1 LIFSH
6 MVYKIITRIEQ
17 IIFLIMKLIMKK
29 IVLIYLVTFV
39 INLSAQNFQGIAVYE
54 SKTSTEEFDKQIQN
68 NTDVPPEMQQMI
80 KERMRQVF
88 EKTYTLN
95 FNNFESTYF
104 ENQTLQAD
112 ENPMAGMMGSMLG
125 SGGTFFKSTKGKNYT
140 VDKEFFGKNFLVKD
154 TLTTY
159 MWKFDTISKKI
170 GNYTCLRA
178 TTEITVNDA
187 DSRNLSFLDN
197 PNNENKH
204 NQSKAKTIK
213 TTKIIVTA
221 WYCPDIPISQGP
233 DVYWGLPGLIFEIND
248 GKTTILCSKITLNT
262 KENLNI
268 KPETKG
274 KVVTQK
280 EFDEIVV
287 KKRAEMKESGFG
299 PGSQRGRSGF
309 GGR

>member
-1 LIFSH
+1 MSN
-6 MVYKIITRIEQ
+6 
-17 IIFLIMKLIMKK
+17 MKK
-29 IVLIYLVTFV
+29 IVLIYLLTFV
-39 INLSAQNFQGIAVYE
+39 TNLSAQNFQGIAVYE

-68 NTDVPPEMQQMI
+68 NADVPPEMQQMI
-80 KERMRQVF
+80 KDRMKQVF

-112 ENPMAGMMGSMLG
+112 ENPMVKMMGSMMG
-125 SGGTFFKSTKGKNYT
+125 SGGTFYKNTKSKNYT
-140 VDKEFFGKNFLVKD
+140 VNKEFFGKNFLVKD

-159 MWKFDTISKKI
+159 LWKFDTISKKI
-170 GNYTCLRA
+170 GNYTCLKA
-178 TTEITVNDA
+178 TTEIIVNEA
-187 DSRNLSFLDN
+187 DVRNLSFLDN
-197 PNNENKH
+197 TQ
-204 NQSKAKTIK
+204 NQTETKN
-213 TTKIIVTA
+213 TKIIVTA
-221 WYCPDIPISQGP
+221 WYCPDIPISHGP
-233 DVYWGLPGLIFEIND
+233 DTYWGLPGLIFEIND

-268 KPETKG
+268 KPETSG
-274 KVVTQK
+274 KIVSQK

-299 PGSQRGRSGF
+299 PGSQRGRPGF

>member
-1 LIFSH
+1 
-6 MVYKIITRIEQ
+6 
-17 IIFLIMKLIMKK
+17 MKK
-29 IVLIYLVTFV
+29 IILIYLLTFV
-39 INLSAQNFQGIAVYE
+39 ANLSAQNFQGIAVYE
-54 SKTSTEEFDKQIQN
+54 SKTSTEEFNKQIQN
-68 NTDVPPEMQQMI
+68 NADIPPEMQQMI
-80 KERMRQVF
+80 KERMKQVF

-112 ENPMAGMMGSMLG
+112 ENQMARMMGSMIG
-125 SGGTFFKSTKGKNYT
+125 TGGTFYKNTKSKNYT
-140 VDKEFFGKNFLVKD
+140 LNKEFFGKNFLIKD

-159 MWKFDTISKKI
+159 LWKFDTISKKI
-170 GNYTCLRA
+170 GNYICLKA
-178 TTEITVNDA
+178 TSEITVNEA
-187 DSRNLSFLDN
+187 DVRNLSFLDN
-197 PNNENKH
+197 TQ
-204 NQSKAKTIK
+204 NQIETKK
-213 TTKIIVTA
+213 TKIIVTA

-233 DVYWGLPGLIFEIND
+233 DTYWGLPGLILEIND
-248 GKTTILCSKITLNT
+248 GKTTILCSKIILNT

-268 KPETKG
+268 KPEING

-299 PGSQRGRSGF
+299 PGSQRGRPGF